1 MHGMVHDLVKY
12 LPGVLNRCEKEPC
25 VPFFYDRFLL
35 LVQEGYID
43 YLDCFVSFLLVPPA
57 MYFRLFFFSMYR
69 THFWGLHWTL
79 IWSPNTRDVQS
90 SSALCGVRRRSAISL
105 QLAGAT
111 PSQYHSVPRPNGP

>member
-57 MYFRLFFFSMYR
+57 MYFRLFFF
-69 THFWGLHWTL
+69 
-79 IWSPNTRDVQS
+79 
-90 SSALCGVRRRSAISL
+90 LCIGHTFGDSTDLV
-105 QLAGAT
+105 T
-111 PSQYHSVPRPNGP
+111 KH